1 MLKARGLLRKNMEKL
16 ANRGHKTD
24 LTDNAYN
31 LLYSLRTKAWST
43 ESNAKKTV

>member
-1 MLKARGLLRKNMEKL
+1 MEKL
-16 ANRGHKTD
+16 ANRAHKMN

-31 LLYSLRTKAWST
+31 LLYSLKTKAWST